1 MAENENIPIGQKG
14 ISKEIAENE
23 NDLLEKLQRQASYFL
38 NRVSQAVQDL
48 KKANESFD
56 DKDTQAI
63 YNAARN
69 TLVQAREITSFQY
82 NFQEALNRFLGR
94 EIALL
99 WIDEKGNIF
108 YATQVTAKD
117 IYTKGSRK
125 SEGRL
130 SVNISQKQLTELTKI
145 DEKTNLPKLL
155 SFDKYLDDFGDKA
168 SLLKDRRDSYKST
181 KDTVINRWEGN
192 HKPQTKKQKEWYNA
206 EKENGYPY
214 RNTFWWRFNGDYG
227 HSEKMN
233 KGNIYEA
240 YMSIIFD
247 NKSKTAQP
255 FGLSD
260 KETNVR
266 LYWEYMQT
274 RNILNNIPG
283 IVEGDVVFDNIYQYA
298 VKAGSFNTASLG
310 PYIVAAVEILKLSEC
325 TPETV
330 KETVLKEI
338 KPNSFRDKIKD
349 EGFKEFVK
357 EVQGVIDSYTTK
369 NLTK

>member
-1 MAENENIPIGQKG
+1 
-14 ISKEIAENE
+14 
-23 NDLLEKLQRQASYFL
+23 
-38 NRVSQAVQDL
+38 
-48 KKANESFD
+48 
-56 DKDTQAI
+56 
-63 YNAARN
+63 
-69 TLVQAREITSFQY
+69 
-82 NFQEALNRFLGR
+82 
-94 EIALL
+94 
-99 WIDEKGNIF
+99 
-108 YATQVTAKD
+108 
-117 IYTKGSRK
+117 
-125 SEGRL
+125 
-130 SVNISQKQLTELTKI
+130 
-145 DEKTNLPKLL
+145 
-155 SFDKYLDDFGDKA
+155 
-168 SLLKDRRDSYKST
+168 
-181 KDTVINRWEGN
+181 
-192 HKPQTKKQKEWYNA
+192 
-206 EKENGYPY
+206 
-214 RNTFWWRFNGDYG
+214 
-227 HSEKMN
+227 MN

>member
-1 MAENENIPIGQKG
+1 MADTEQIPMGQEG
-14 ISKEIAENE
+14 ISKEIVKDEK
-23 NDLLEKLQRQASYFL
+23 DLLEKLQRQASFFL

-56 DKDTQAI
+56 DKDVQAI
-63 YNAARN
+63 YEAARN
-69 TLVQAREITSFQY
+69 TLVQAREITSYQY
-82 NFQEALNRFLGR
+82 NFEAALNEFLGR

-99 WIDEKGNIF
+99 WIDKKGNIF
-108 YATQVTAKD
+108 YATQVTAQD

-145 DEKTNLPKLL
+145 DEKTNRPKLL
-155 SFDKYLDDFGDKA
+155 SFDEYLDDFEDKA
-168 SLLKDRRDSYKST
+168 SLLKNRRDLYKPV
-181 KDTVINRWEGN
+181 KDTAIRRWEQN
-192 HKPQTKKQKEWYNA
+192 HKPTKESKKWYYA
-206 EKENGYPY
+206 EEKNGYPY

-227 HSEKMN
+227 HSAKMN

-247 NKSKTAQP
+247 KDKNLKP
-255 FGLSD
+255 FWLSD
-260 KETNVR
+260 TETDVR
-266 LYWEYMQT
+266 LYWEYMQS

-283 IVEGDVVFDNIYQYA
+283 IVEGDVVFDNIHQYA
-298 VKAGSFNTASLG
+298 VKAGTFNTASLG

-330 KETVLKEI
+330 KEEVLKEI
-338 KPNSFRDKIKD
+338 KPNSFKEKIKE
-349 EGFKEFVK
+349 EGFKEFMK
-357 EVQGVIDSYTTK
+357 EVQGVIDSYTAK

>member
-1 MAENENIPIGQKG
+1 MGQEG
-14 ISKEIAENE
+14 ISKEIVKNE
-23 NDLLEKLQRQASYFL
+23 KELLEKLQRQASYFL
-38 NRVSQAVQDL
+38 KRVSQAVQDL
-48 KKANESFD
+48 IKANESFD
-56 DKDTQAI
+56 DKDVQAI
-63 YNAARN
+63 YEAARN
-69 TLVQAREITSFQY
+69 TLVQAREITSYQY
-82 NFQEALNRFLGR
+82 NFEAALNEFLGR

-99 WIDEKGNIF
+99 WIDKKGNIF
-108 YATQVTAKD
+108 YATQVNAQS
-117 IYTKGSRK
+117 IYAQGSRK

-130 SVNISQKQLTELTKI
+130 SVNISQKQLNEL
-145 DEKTNLPKLL
+145 DEKTNRPKLL
-155 SFDKYLDDFGDKA
+155 SFDEYLDEFGDKA
-168 SLLKDRRDSYKST
+168 SLLKNRRDLYKST
-181 KDTVINRWEGN
+181 KNTVINRWEGN

-227 HSEKMN
+227 HSAKMN

-247 NKSKTAQP
+247 KAKAEKP
-255 FGLSD
+255 FWLSD
-260 KETNVR
+260 EETNVR

-283 IVEGDVVFDNIYQYA
+283 IVEGDVVFDNIHQYA

-330 KETVLKEI
+330 KEEVLKEI
-338 KPNSFRDKIKD
+338 KPNSFKEKIKE
-349 EGFKEFVK
+349 EGFKEFMK
-357 EVQGVIDSYTTK
+357 EVQGVINSYTANK
-369 NLTK
+369 